1 MAWPRG
7 PGAGIA
13 RWLLCGST
21 KRFMCFPHCCPNCFF
36 VVPSTCRP
44 HPHQV
49 SYFKRACSQRSQSI
63 KERRLEQKP
72 CQLQPER
79 HWDDDG

>member
-1 MAWPRG
+1 MLYTCHHPNACIAALRLDALLRSTG
-7 PGAGIA
+7 RVSLNCTAGVCVRA
-13 RWLLCGST
+13 SAPTLW
-21 KRFMCFPHCCPNCFF
+21 
-36 VVPSTCRP
+36 
-44 HPHQV
+44 
-49 SYFKRACSQRSQSI
+49 ACSQRSQSI